1 VVCGVWCGVWCV
13 VWCGVWCVLWCVVCV
28 WCGICVWC
36 MMWCEE
42 RSMFRYQFWL
52 FGVNRISFAVIKA
65 ILRGWVQVLF
75 PNWSTRSP
83 LLCFPSWYA
92 QFKPQLLK
100 GNLISPQRPCSPWTL
115 EHLAAS
121 HVPKWS
127 FEALEE
133 STTTS
138 IYSISKCR
146 VNSVWLMMGLMFSV

>member
-1 VVCGVWCGVWCV
+1 MWD
-13 VWCGVWCVLWCVVCV
+13 LPRS
-28 WCGICVWC
+28 GIEPMSPALADGFLTIAPPGKSPPCITFAFYLH
-36 MMWCEE
+36 MQLDSRAIFMEE

-75 PNWSTRSP
+75 PNWSTPSP

-138 IYSISKCR
+138 IYSISK
-146 VNSVWLMMGLMFSV
+146 FSF